1 MKTGHAG
8 LASDPEKFRTR
19 WMRADRRAE
28 YEKAA
33 GEREARR
40 AIARARPT
48 LPTLANL
55 HLPDRKNRNPVKR
68 ELGLAKRKEEKRG
81 GPPWTSSSPNKGSFV
96 EL

>member
-33 GEREARR
+33 GEREARSHVLGQ
-40 AIARARPT
+40 PCQ
-48 LPTLANL
+48 PNL

-68 ELGLAKRKEEKRG
+68 ELGLAKRKEERRG